1 MDQSETDKSHRT
13 DKQSQLLMSEL
24 NQVKN
29 HLNREMGQ
37 QLMLQCELSFIKNL
51 LRRSITD
58 DRQSLLIHKLKSDG
72 MIRDARVFEAL
83 IMTDLSDAFD
93 DEDEMPGLE
102 ETVKEY
108 AKILQCVA
116 PYVTRGSKVLVL
128 IGIPVPLIVCFA
140 HLITDFASCRDD
152 DANSSSSNGMNP
164 SRGSL
169 ITKPLRSDVRILMK
183 KYKHLIETGVLRINT
198 FSDSSNLRNGYK
210 KSAPYDLIVVPEIG
224 WSESLKSQV
233 KTGGLVINPL
243 DLSSKLV
250 KTHDDKFVTV

>member
-1 MDQSETDKSHRT
+1 MDQSESTRDET
-13 DKQSQLLMSEL
+13 DKQSQLLMHEL

-37 QLMLQCELSFIKNL
+37 QLLLKSELTFMKNL
-51 LRRSITD
+51 LRRSIAD
-58 DRQSLLIHKLKSDG
+58 DRQTRLVQKLKSEG

-93 DEDEMPGLE
+93 DEDEMLGLE
-102 ETVKEY
+102 GTVKEY
-108 AKILQCVA
+108 ANLLHCVT
-116 PYVTRGSKVLVL
+116 PFISRGSRIL
-128 IGIPVPLIVCFA
+128 ILIPGLSVPLIICFC
-140 HLITDFASCRDD
+140 HLITDFLADPPSD
-152 DANSSSSNGMNP
+152 DANSSSHPHP
-164 SRGSL
+164 SGSL

-198 FSDSSNLRNGYK
+198 FSDSSVLRNGYK

-224 WSESLKSQV
+224 WSESLKHQV
-233 KTGGLVINPL
+233 RTGGLVISPM
-243 DLSSKLV
+243 DLTSKLV